1 MWDYLVFVAAI
12 AMLLAALLYIR
23 SMFRGGAKPNRVT
36 WLMWSVAPFIATAAA
51 ISSGV
56 GWAVLPVFMS
66 GFLPFL
72 IFGASFFAKDAFWR
86 LSKFDYFLGII
97 SALALILWY
106 LTNDANIAILF
117 AIGSDGFA
125 AIPTLRK
132 AWTYPETE
140 SVWPYAVGIFNA
152 ATTFGVA
159 QIWSF
164 SEIAFPTYLIAT
176 NALLVMFVFNKKV
189 IPQKQEPEQHLTSI

>member
-1 MWDYLVFVAAI
+1 MWDYLVVVAAI
-12 AMLLAALLYIR
+12 AVLLAALLYIR

-36 WLMWSVAPFIATAAA
+36 WFMWSVAPFIATAAA
-51 ISSGV
+51 ISNGV
-56 GWAVLPVFMS
+56 GWAALPVFMS

-72 IFGASFFAKDAFWR
+72 IFIASFFAKDAYWK
-86 LSKFDYFLGII
+86 LSKFDYLFGVL

-106 LTNDANIAILF
+106 LTNNDNIAILF

-132 AWTYPETE
+132 TWTYPETE

-152 ATTFGVA
+152 ATAFGVA

-164 SEIAFPTYLIAT
+164 SEIAFPAYLIAI
-176 NALLVMFVFNKKV
+176 NALMLIFLFKKSDTT
-189 IPQKQEPEQHLTSI
+189 KTSTATT